1 VFCDAESIDHLIIID
16 LINQINPNVLFF
28 ETCWWCTNDYEL
40 EISNGN
46 KIVIPSRKY
55 MKEFLNKNGYV
66 VIDYWEHNEFRRE
79 DMIAIKKEIIENE
92 N

>member
-1 VFCDAESIDHLIIID
+1 
-16 LINQINPNVLFF
+16 
-28 ETCWWCTNDYEL
+28 
-40 EISNGN
+40 
-46 KIVIPSRKY
+46 

-66 VIDYWEHNEFRRE
+66 VIDYWEHNEFKRE